1 MVASLAI
8 FAKEKKTNKKRK
20 KKKQAFFPPTL
31 VEVRDFVH
39 PHLRGY
45 LRCATQILMG
55 AYNTLANIV
64 AAQRDSLAVILLK
77 RNAAKG
83 HFSC

>member
-1 MVASLAI
+1 MVASLGI
-8 FAKEKKTNKKRK
+8 SAKEKKKQTKKEKKNKL
-20 KKKQAFFPPTL
+20 FFPPTL